1 MILAAEIECFIYD
14 AQSLKEK
21 RSVLKRVMAR
31 IRNQFNVSIAETDYQ
46 NVWQRTTIKIVT
58 VASSK
63 VIAEQEFQKTLTLID
78 SFPEIE
84 RTLTHI
90 EWL

>member
-1 MILAAEIECFIYD
+1 MILAAEIECLIYD